1 VTFLYALSVLTII
14 QGVYTLVEA
23 WRAAAYMRRG
33 VHLPPNPGGP
43 RIAVF
48 CPCKGLDHDF
58 EKNVRSVLLQD
69 YADFIVYFIVESQ
82 ADPAFAILK
91 SVGAQ
96 NVLIAGEAVECGQKV
111 HNLRFAVER
120 ADATAQIFVF
130 CDSDARYPRNW
141 LSRLTAP
148 LADRDAGVSTGYRWY
163 VASRFHLP
171 TLLRSAWNSTALSLL
186 GDHNHNFAWGGSL
199 AIRRPTFDSIG
210 VMDAWRGAVSDDYAI
225 TRAAESAGVRIH
237 FTPTCLIP
245 SYGDCRFRELLEFTT
260 RQIIITRVYREQ
272 LWRLGLLAQT
282 IFNLTFVGLPAAA
295 LAGGGSAFV
304 VLWLIVYGLSAARS
318 ALRLSAVREVL
329 HDPSLWRFA
338 WFYIL
343 SPPVVSLIY
352 EYNMLRSAATT
363 HIEWR
368 NIHYNLISPNETR
381 VRRSSA
387 GAS

>member
-1 VTFLYALSVLTII
+1 
-14 QGVYTLVEA
+14 
-23 WRAAAYMRRG
+23 
-33 VHLPPNPGGP
+33 
-43 RIAVF
+43 VF
-48 CPCKGLDHDF
+48 CPCKGIDHDF

-69 YADFIVYFIVESQ
+69 YADFIVYFIVESKN
-82 ADPAFAILK
+82 DPAFAVLQSI
-91 SVGAQ
+91 GAR
-96 NVLIAGEAVECGQKV
+96 NVLVAGQALECGQKV

-120 ADATAQIFVF
+120 ADATAQIYVF

-148 LADRDAGVSTGYRWY
+148 LAGRDAGVSTGYRWY
-163 VASRFHLP
+163 VASQFDGP

-199 AIRRPTFDSIG
+199 AIRRATFESIG
-210 VMDAWRGAVSDDYAI
+210 VLNAWRGAVSDDYAI
-225 TRAAESAGVRIH
+225 TRAAESAGVTVH
-237 FTPTCLIP
+237 FTPACLIP
-245 SYGDCRFRELLEFTT
+245 SYGECSFRELLEFTT
-260 RQIIITRVYREQ
+260 RQIIITRVYRPQ
-272 LWRLGLLAQT
+272 LWRVGLIAQT
-282 IFNLTFVGLPAAA
+282 VFNLTFLALPAAA
-295 LAGGGSAFV
+295 LAGGGAAFV
-304 VLWLIVYGLSAARS
+304 LLWLIIYTLSAARS
-318 ALRLSAVREVL
+318 ALRLFAVREVL

-352 EYNMLRSAATT
+352 EYNMLLSAVTT

-368 NIHYNLISPNETR
+368 NIHYKLISPNETR